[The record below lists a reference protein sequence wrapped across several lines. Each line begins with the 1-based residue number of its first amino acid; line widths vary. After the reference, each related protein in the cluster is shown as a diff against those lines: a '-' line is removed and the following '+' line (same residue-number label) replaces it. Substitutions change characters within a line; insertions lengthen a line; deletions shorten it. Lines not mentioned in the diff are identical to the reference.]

1 MTTLCPICSNSAEFG
16 RDRDYGDK
24 KQIDCPRCGPFEI
37 SGTALA
43 MWKSRIEDDELNRAR
58 LSHSIRTKTS
68 RDHWLFVGSTNLD
81 ELINHPLPSVEE
93 QLHRLVRWTA
103 AQLRDDRLGNVSQPK
118 LENLASII
126 GTVDQDRVKRLI
138 SYGMEQGVIAS
149 DDSITSLGVTPKGWS
164 MIESPKTASSPNIST
179 IILDTTKESPE
190 VVKARCNSCG
200 GDRKTFKRASH
211 ENRGSEDEI
220 SWSDTYEILE
230 CCGCGEISI
239 RHKKWLS
246 EWDQLGQ
253 DPVTGEPTLTP
264 GIQITYWPPPT
275 LRKKPPWADK
285 LGDEELSRVMDE
297 TYRALNS
304 GLIVLASIG
313 TRTLLDR
320 AMLLLVGDPK
330 GGFWGKLEQM
340 LEKGHIGHDEKEILS
355 IITDAGSA
363 AAHRGFAPNPEVL
376 TTIVETV
383 ENFLHRT
390 FILKSAANE
399 VKTATPKKNPE

>member
-1 MTTLCPICSNSAEFG
+1 MTTTLCPVCSNPAEYG

-24 KQIDCPRCGPFEI
+24 KQIDCPRCGPFQI
-37 SGTALA
+37 SRTALA
-43 MWKSRIEDDELNRAR
+43 MLKSRIEDDGLNRAR
-58 LSHSIRTKTS
+58 LSHSIRKKTS
-68 RDHWLFVGSTNLD
+68 LDNWLFVGSTNLD
-81 ELINHPLPSVEE
+81 ELIKHPLPSIEE

-103 AQLRDDRLGNVSQPK
+103 AQLRDDRLGNISNPK
-118 LENLASII
+118 LENLAGII
-126 GTVDQDRVKRLI
+126 GAVDEERVERLI
-138 SYGMEQGVIAS
+138 SYGKEQGVIAS
-149 DDSITSLGVTPKGWS
+149 DELITKLGVTPKGWS
-164 MIESPKTASSPNIST
+164 MIEPEKPADSPDNST
-179 IILDTTKESPE
+179 PKPDTIKEPPE
-190 VVKARCNSCG
+190 IVIAHCNSCG

-211 ENRGSEDEI
+211 ETRGSEDEV

-239 RHKKWLS
+239 RHKRWFS

-253 DPVTGEPTLTP
+253 DPITGEPTLTP
-264 GIQITYWPPPT
+264 GIQVTYWPPPT
-275 LRKKPPWADK
+275 PRKKPSWAEK

-320 AMLLLVGDPK
+320 AMLLRVGDPK
-330 GGFWGKLEQM
+330 GGFSGKLEKM
-340 LEKGHIGHDEKEILS
+340 LEKGHIGRDEKEILS

-363 AAHRGFAPNPEVL
+363 AAHRGFTPSPEVL
-376 TTIVETV
+376 ATIVETV

-390 FILKSAANE
+390 FILKTAAGE
-399 VKTATPKKNPE
+399 VKTATPKRG